1 MCIRELTAH
10 ARRCEP
16 GRRSRA
22 ITTECYFFFVCARS
36 DAATAFIALDDFGL
50 ERIFAAFDAT
60 LRDVCLVF
68 AIIPPLWVSIV
79 ALSVQISYR
88 AKF

>member
-1 MCIRELTAH
+1 MYIRELTAR

-16 GRRSRA
+16 ARCSRA
-22 ITTECYFFFVCARS
+22 ITTGCYFFFVCARS

-68 AIIPPLWVSIV
+68 AIIPPCMTTSVNPEGCQPV
-79 ALSVQISYR
+79 AGG
-88 AKF
+88 